1 MQWSPVRSFPRVSY
15 ALRHVVPQKRH
26 LSTAREPFV
35 LKDEQS
41 VRELHEYV
49 LAQPESRLPA
59 LRGLHIDIPKI
70 EEHARVETA
79 QRILDLLE
87 RAPKL
92 ESLTLPEPKWTFES
106 LADKRIPEA
115 ISQISTLR
123 ELGLLEECDEMASIV
138 TSTRSAASLRILRVS
153 LATLPTSGGDYAL
166 TVAEVDA
173 FLGHLIPTLEVL
185 DIRAPTLKLDAKGV
199 QYPALR
205 SLMVPEIEGGTI
217 RTDILVSKFPAL
229 DGTLNI
235 GSVSGALPY
244 DEPKQRRIRASNQDR
259 QKRQCWKGLDRVLG
273 DVPALFMLGLSE
285 SCPVRHLMVDSLCG
299 HEKSRMADILQ
310 ATPPTHLKLSAI
322 LYHGDDF
329 FANLFP
335 PATVPRLTHLALL
348 LRYSNPAVDDEESD
362 GDAVKNMQWGPLLVR
377 FQLFIFTPE
386 CGTDD
391 IMILVYILG
400 KNNRL
405 HSPSSPHPLPS
416 LRLLRHRPG
425 RDVWALLQ
433 GLRAQRLGARPRA
446 PLRAAHGRRTLA
458 GACLRKRGRPV

>member
-15 ALRHVVPQKRH
+15 VLRHVVPQKRH
-26 LSTAREPFV
+26 LSTAREPFI

-166 TVAEVDA
+166 KVTELDA

-205 SLMVPEIEGGTI
+205 SLMVPEIEGGNHTHGYP
-217 RTDILVSKFPAL
+217 RVQVSCA
-229 DGTLNI
+229 
-235 GSVSGALPY
+235 
-244 DEPKQRRIRASNQDR
+244 RR
-259 QKRQCWKGLDRVLG
+259 
-273 DVPALFMLGLSE
+273 
-285 SCPVRHLMVDSLCG
+285 
-299 HEKSRMADILQ
+299 
-310 ATPPTHLKLSAI
+310 
-322 LYHGDDF
+322 
-329 FANLFP
+329 
-335 PATVPRLTHLALL
+335 
-348 LRYSNPAVDDEESD
+348 
-362 GDAVKNMQWGPLLVR
+362 
-377 FQLFIFTPE
+377 
-386 CGTDD
+386 
-391 IMILVYILG
+391 
-400 KNNRL
+400 
-405 HSPSSPHPLPS
+405 HP
-416 LRLLRHRPG
+416 
-425 RDVWALLQ
+425 Q
-433 GLRAQRLGARPRA
+433 YRLGVWC
-446 PLRAAHGRRTLA
+446 AAIR
-458 GACLRKRGRPV
+458 